1 MSWLSLFLFLIMLG
15 IMFFQTIH
23 GMFSALI
30 MAVICV
36 LSATVALGA
45 HEQLAQSVLTDLI
58 GDYAYPVSFVGI
70 FGLMAVWEVLA
81 AATSC
86 WRRPLK
92 PV

>member
-15 IMFFQTIH
+15 IMFFQVIH

-45 HEQLAQSVLTDLI
+45 RQS
-58 GDYAYPVSFVGI
+58 
-70 FGLMAVWEVLA
+70 E
-81 AATSC
+81 
-86 WRRPLK
+86 RPG
-92 PV
+92 

>member
-1 MSWLSLFLFLIMLG
+1 MREWILSNELAVRLG
-15 IMFFQTIH
+15 
-23 GMFSALI
+23 
-30 MAVICV
+30 V
-36 LSATVALGA
+36 
-45 HEQLAQSVLTDLI
+45 
-58 GDYAYPVSFVGI
+58 FVGI

>member
-15 IMFFQTIH
+15 IMFFQVIH

-45 HEQLAQSVLTDLI
+45 HEQLAQSVLTDVI
-58 GDYAYPVSFVGI
+58 GDYAYPYAGNAEFR
-70 FGLMAVWEVLA
+70 
-81 AATSC
+81 SC
-86 WRRPLK
+86 WSCLPWS
-92 PV
+92 